1 MPGARAVLASTDI
14 ARNHMQRTGIV
25 CVLAVCVAVA
35 ASCDSSTDVTPR
47 ILYRATLNGASEVPA
62 TTSTA
67 TGDFSA
73 QLLPDKTL
81 SYSLTWTTGLTGTAN
96 GAHIHGPA
104 DATQTANIL
113 VDFALPP
120 VGATNATINFAGRVA
135 SGNLDLK
142 QAVTATVSGDSLI
155 KLLDAGQLYVN
166 VHTVANSGG
175 EIRGQIT
182 RQ

>member
-1 MPGARAVLASTDI
+1 MERM
-14 ARNHMQRTGIV
+14 RIV
-25 CVLAVCVAVA
+25 CVLAASVAFA
-35 ASCDSSTDVTPR
+35 AACDSSTDVTPR

-73 QLLPDKTL
+73 QLLPNKTL

-96 GAHIHGPA
+96 AAHIHGPA

-113 VDFALPP
+113 V
-120 VGATNATINFAGRVA
+120 NFASPPAATTNDTVNFTTRIA
-135 SGNLDLK
+135 WGNLDLN
-142 QAVTATVSGDSLI
+142 QAVTAEVSGDSLI
-155 KLLDAGQLYVN
+155 KLLDAGLLYVN
-166 VHTVANSGG
+166 IHTVANSGG

-182 RQ
+182 RQQ